1 MRPYS
6 VGLLLALLAACNAG
20 RPIEPRAAIKD
31 AVPVTI
37 GTVERRTL
45 PVELRVIG
53 NVQAY
58 STVSIKS
65 QISGQITK
73 VHFEQGQD
81 VKQGDLLFTIDP
93 RPFDASLKQA
103 EANLRQ
109 AEANLAKDMAE
120 LKNGEAEAARYQQ
133 MFQSGIV
140 AAEQYD
146 RMRTNAE
153 TRRAAIQADQSAI
166 DSLRAAVENV
176 RLQLE
181 YTAIRAPM
189 DGRTGNLIVNNGN
202 LVKANE
208 NPALVVINQIRPIYV
223 SFAVPAQRLDEIK
236 RRMAAGKLKVEAVP
250 KDGGAAS
257 TGELTFIDNAIDVTT
272 ASIQLKGTFAN
283 ENGSLWPGEFVDV
296 ALTLAT
302 QPNAIVVPSQA
313 IQNSQQG
320 QYVFVVKEDLT
331 VEARPVTV
339 SRTLEQ
345 QTVVEKGVQAGERV
359 VTDGQLRLAPGT
371 KVREV
376 RP

>member
-1 MRPYS
+1 MRPFS
-6 VGLLLALLAACNAG
+6 VGLLLALLTACNTG
-20 RPIEPRAAIKD
+20 KPIEPRAATKD
-31 AVPVTI
+31 VVPVTI
-37 GTVERRTL
+37 GTVERKTL

-58 STVSIKS
+58 STVSIKA
-65 QISGQITK
+65 QISGQIMK

-93 RPFDASLKQA
+93 RPFEAVLRQAEANLKQA
-103 EANLRQ
+103 EANLAR
-109 AEANLAKDMAE
+109 DMAE

-166 DSLRAAVENV
+166 DSLRAAVENA

-223 SFAVPAQRLDEIK
+223 SFAVPAQHLDEIK
-236 RRMAAGKLKVEAVP
+236 RRMAAGKLKVEAIP
-250 KDGGAAS
+250 KDGGRPV
-257 TGELTFIDNAIDVTT
+257 TGELTFIDNAIDVST
-272 ASIQLKGTFAN
+272 ATIQLKGTFAN
-283 ENGSLWPGEFVDV
+283 ENGLLWPGEYVDV
-296 ALTLAT
+296 VLTLAT

-313 IQNSQQG
+313 IQNGQQG
-320 QYVFVVKEDLT
+320 QYVFVVKPDLT
-331 VEARPVTV
+331 VESRPGTV
-339 SRTLEQ
+339 GRTRDQ
-345 QTVVEKGVQAGERV
+345 QTVVEKGVEAGERV
-359 VTDGQLRLAPGT
+359 VT
-371 KVREV
+371 
-376 RP
+376 